1 MNMRKTG
8 PMAKSPLLRK
18 PEPGTFEHL
27 LRPVDVPARSM
38 VRLSRRPLSEPW
50 FGRSASGRFD
60 DPLGQF
66 GVCYAAD
73 DTATAFAET
82 ILHESALFLGGQY
95 VVMAGDLASR
105 WVVTLRRPKRTKLR
119 LADLTGEALKALGLN
134 NDISATDDYA
144 RTQAWARAIHD
155 ADAGWDGLRY
165 VSRQLNDRCCYAVFE
180 RSGASRQG
188 SVRLEGPLLDD
199 LCTRFGVVGV

>member
-1 MNMRKTG
+1 MRKTG

-105 WVVTLRRPKRTKLR
+105 WVVTLRRPKRTKLC
-119 LADLTGEALKALGLN
+119 LADLTGEALKALGLK
-134 NDISATDDYA
+134 T
-144 RTQAWARAIHD
+144 T
-155 ADAGWDGLRY
+155 
-165 VSRQLNDRCCYAVFE
+165 
-180 RSGASRQG
+180 
-188 SVRLEGPLLDD
+188 SVRPTTTRGPRPGPVPSTMPTPAGTA
-199 LCTRFGVVGV
+199 CAMSPAS